1 MMVPIQSNYSRT
13 PVYGHLLNTGTQA
26 PGAPHSVTDTSL
38 YLGKGSPYIFSK
50 FNPLNTVTPLIRTP
64 SVPWP
69 SVTVLT
75 GFGSQRRGGR
85 VLPYMGYIGMCRCEG
100 YGRLQDI
107 VCVVSVSNRV
117 IARKLEREHKKRSQL
132 FSTNSLGNAQLRR
145 VSRIGYIN
153 QSVWVQNR
161 VSFFRETDQLLKILS
176 RLSIVV

>member
-1 MMVPIQSNYSRT
+1 MERCRWWCQSNQTTVEPRFTDTCSIR
-13 PVYGHLLNTGTQA
+13 
-26 PGAPHSVTDTSL
+26 APHSVTDTSL

-75 GFGSQRRGGR
+75 GFGSQRGGGG
-85 VLPYMGYIGMCRCEG
+85 GYIGVCRCNSCEG
-100 YGRLQDI
+100 YGRLKDI
-107 VCVVSVSNRV
+107 ACVVSVSNRV
-117 IARKLEREHKKRSQL
+117 IARKLEQEHKKRSQL

-153 QSVWVQNR
+153 QSVWV
-161 VSFFRETDQLLKILS
+161 
-176 RLSIVV
+176 